1 MSLQEATAADS
12 VNELYSL
19 IEEDEN
25 LLDHGSQG
33 PFPNTPLH
41 VAAEQG
47 KTKVAMEIATL
58 KPPFARK
65 LNRGGYSPMHLALQ
79 KKHYRTVR
87 ALMTLDPELV
97 RVRGRGGITPLHFVA
112 GEKGD
117 NGWDSVELLEL
128 LAEFLSACKSSIEDL
143 TNQCETAVHVAVR
156 TGNSEAFKVLFGW
169 LKRVHLT
176 RILDWKDQNG
186 DTVLHIAAS
195 EKQPKIIKLLIGY
208 TAVKAKNFQGKTALD
223 IFQENPSGDQDLA
236 KRSRRLGRRAIT
248 PTLSL
253 SQFFSKELTY
263 FEKCA
268 NCFRIPDESARNI
281 ILVVSTLIA
290 AATYQAAL
298 TPPGGYWQDSSSN
311 ATTNSTVVITNSS
324 SIDSGKKHQAGDIIL
339 KGWGFTVYTIHN
351 SMAFFASITTI
362 WATTFTVE
370 ANPLLHIPIPLLC
383 VAYYWS
389 LGIQIPQDCEA
400 ADFYLLGLFGFCLIA
415 VFGAPVLWK
424 IKYERA
430 RRRIDATRG
439 CVATFDDRR
448 IQCACI
454 AVGRPH
460 QAGNM
465 ILKGWELFGFTVLN
479 NTAF

>member
-1 MSLQEATAADS
+1 MSLQEAIAADS

-19 IEEDEN
+19 IERDEN
-25 LLDHGSQG
+25 ILDNGSQG

-79 KKHYRTVR
+79 KKHYRTVS

-143 TNQCETAVHVAVR
+143 TNQCETAVHVATR
-156 TGNSEAFKVLFGW
+156 TGNNEAFKVLFGW

-176 RILDWKDQNG
+176 RILEWKDQNG

-195 EKQPKIIKLLIGY
+195 EKQPEIIKLLIGY
-208 TAVKAKNFQGKTALD
+208 TAVKAKNFRGKTALD

-236 KRSRRLGRRAIT
+236 NRSRRLGRRAIT

-253 SQFFSKELTY
+253 SQFFSKELTS

-268 NCFRIPDESARNI
+268 NFFRIPDESARNI
-281 ILVVSTLIA
+281 ILIVSSLIA

-298 TPPGGYWQDSSSN
+298 TPPGGYLQDSSSN
-311 ATTNSTVVITNSS
+311 PTANSTVINANSS
-324 SIDSGKKHQAGDIIL
+324 SMATGKTHGARDSIRTGSRLYGYAML
-339 KGWGFTVYTIHN
+339 N
-351 SMAFFASITTI
+351 SLAFFTSIATI

-370 ANPLLHIPIPLLC
+370 ANALFHIPIPLLC
-383 VAYYWS
+383 LAYS
-389 LGIQIPQDCEA
+389 VSRIVQIPQDREVEA
-400 ADFYLLGLFGFCLIA
+400 IYLLVLAVFCLIA
-415 VFGAPVLWK
+415 VFCVPVLWRVA
-424 IKYERA
+424 YTRV

-439 CVATFDDRR
+439 CVATFDDRK
-448 IQCACI
+448 IQRTWQALLI
-454 AVGRPH
+454 FIILVTLVAV
-460 QAGNM
+460 
-465 ILKGWELFGFTVLN
+465 
-479 NTAF
+479 